1 MPMPMPGMPSTP
13 YLLAGAV
20 VALVLVGLVLV
31 RAAVWW
37 VRGRVTTRGG
47 GRPE

>member
-20 VALVLVGLVLV
+20 VALVLVGLVGQGPGHHQ
-31 RAAVWW
+31 
-37 VRGRVTTRGG
+37 RGRPT
-47 GRPE
+47 

>member
-20 VALVLVGLVLV
+20 VALVLVGLGLARV
-31 RAAVWW
+31 AVWW
-37 VRGRVTTRGG
+37 IRGRDTTRRGG
-47 GRPE
+47 GVE